1 MPRILRKE
9 KGTSIGNMSVALH
22 TPTYLFAT
30 NDDDDDD
37 LLFLWYG

>member
-1 MPRILRKE
+1 MPGILRKE

-30 NDDDDDD
+30 NDDDDD